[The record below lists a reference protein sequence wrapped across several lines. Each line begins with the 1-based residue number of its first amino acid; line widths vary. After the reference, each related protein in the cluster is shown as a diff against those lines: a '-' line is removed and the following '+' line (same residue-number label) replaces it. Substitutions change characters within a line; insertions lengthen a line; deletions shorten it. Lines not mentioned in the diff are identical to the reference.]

1 MKKVYAH
8 HIRPVDKHFQVR
20 ALGEG
25 KIRIEGYFN
34 FFEPDSYGT
43 RFDPKTVKLDRF
55 MKNGMLLFNHDTNF
69 PCGKVTKVEA
79 REDGMWCEA
88 ELSSSDHE
96 KIRFVRDLVEEGC
109 LQTFSFRFAEEAD
122 YEKDPENPGKSIV
135 KNWELLEVSIVS
147 LPAQADSTFSLRFCR
162 GLFDKVISLEQA
174 REAVMQVRG
183 AKVAKYVE
191 DKIKSV
197 VASGSIERES
207 LMERLRDSS
216 GIESGEF
223 SKILEGE
230 VTPVPDSFIGA
241 CVEILG
247 CEKNMIEELNAAD
260 IEDDKK
266 MAESPADVPPPEG
279 EETEE
284 QRAAA
289 RNDEA
294 VQACVSE
301 KIPVLL
307 KEGKTQ
313 EEAVAIAI
321 DMCSVERGCKGWRPN
336 QDALARFLEIAA
348 DTRQADQE
356 AGPTTPIVSELPND
370 NATLNKLDSMIAL
383 LGNLVTQ
390 QKEILKAFQEMA
402 KMEVAEGSEVEMV
415 KPDTK
420 MSEDPKEE
428 TDPETDPETERA
440 IQEYFG
446 RVEAR
451 LQTLAM

>member
-1 MKKVYAH
+1 MKKVSAH
-8 HIRPVDKHFQVR
+8 HIRPIDKPFLVR

-25 KIRIEGYFN
+25 KIKIEGYFN
-34 FFEPDSYGT
+34 FFGLDSYGT
-43 RFDPKTVKLDRF
+43 RFDPNTVKLERF
-55 MKNGMLLFNHDTNF
+55 LKNSVLLFNHDTDF

-109 LQTFSFRFAEEAD
+109 LKTFSFRFSEEAD
-122 YEKDPENPGKSIV
+122 FEKDPGNPGKSLV

-174 REAVMQVRG
+174 REAVMHVRG
-183 AKVAKYVE
+183 AKVAKHVE
-191 DKIKSV
+191 DKIKMV
-197 VASGSIERES
+197 LESGSIERES

-223 SKILEGE
+223 AKILDGE
-230 VTPVPDSFIGA
+230 VTPVPENFIGA

-247 CEKNMIEELNAAD
+247 CEKNMIDELNAMDVEA
-260 IEDDKK
+260 DKK
-266 MAESPADVPPPEG
+266 MAESPADVSPPEG
-279 EETEE
+279 EVSEE

-289 RNDEA
+289 ENDVA
-294 VQACVSE
+294 VQACVAE

-307 KEGKTQ
+307 KEGKSQ
-313 EEAVAIAI
+313 DEAVAIAI
-321 DMCSVERGCKGWRPN
+321 DMCSMERGCKGWRPK
-336 QDALARFLEIAA
+336 QEALARFLEIANE
-348 DTRQADQE
+348 TRQADQE
-356 AGPTTPIVSELPND
+356 PGPTTPIVSELPND

-383 LGNLVTQ
+383 LGTLVTM
-390 QKEILKAFQEMA
+390 QKEMVKTLQEMT
-402 KMEVAEGSEVEMV
+402 KMEVAESQEIE
-415 KPDTK
+415 T
-420 MSEDPKEE
+420 E
-428 TDPETDPETERA
+428 TDLSMPPTTKQEPEENDIETERA